1 MSSEKGCFSYKHHN
15 QRSHSLYFKRKLKGL
30 CNIFCTHVFSS
41 GGISPSS
48 DDSPGAEPLFLRR
61 KDSRALRRRS
71 LSTSSASSMLLWAV
85 SLERKEDYISLR
97 VQAGLN
103 TFICQ
108 PCHDLW
114 DFIIFPIILFI
125 PKQHIYRTTWAGS
138 KDRNKKTS
146 LAFSPNIQSE
156 MFTPVLDFSNQK
168 YCLYFSVLLMCQI
181 KRREFFQQ

>member
-1 MSSEKGCFSYKHHN
+1 MFQMSSEKGCFSYKHHN

-48 DDSPGAEPLFLRR
+48 DDSPGADPLFLRR

-85 SLERKEDYISLR
+85 SLERGTISLR

-108 PCHDLW
+108 PCHDLLL
-114 DFIIFPIILFI
+114 FSIILFI
-125 PKQHIYRTTWAGS
+125 PKQHIYRTT
-138 KDRNKKTS
+138 
-146 LAFSPNIQSE
+146 
-156 MFTPVLDFSNQK
+156 
-168 YCLYFSVLLMCQI
+168 
-181 KRREFFQQ
+181 

>member
-1 MSSEKGCFSYKHHN
+1 MFQMSYSEKGCFSYKHHN
-15 QRSHSLYFKRKLKGL
+15 QRSHILKGSVWDVKGL

-85 SLERKEDYISLR
+85 SLERKEHSISLR

-103 TFICQ
+103 TFHCQ

-114 DFIIFPIILFI
+114 DFC
-125 PKQHIYRTTWAGS
+125 
-138 KDRNKKTS
+138 
-146 LAFSPNIQSE
+146 NISYYVIH
-156 MFTPVLDFSNQK
+156 P
-168 YCLYFSVLLMCQI
+168 
-181 KRREFFQQ
+181 